1 MKPHRF
7 DPLSFVFGLL
17 FLGVTTM
24 AATGT
29 VDINGNTLTWVG
41 AGVLLLIGVL
51 TLVGSRDPDRRR
63 ALRETTDEE

>member
-17 FLGVTTM
+17 FLGVTMM

-29 VDINGNTLTWVG
+29 FDFNGNTLTWLG
-41 AGVLLLIGVL
+41 AGVLLFIGVL
-51 TLVGSRDPDRRR
+51 MLAGSRGEDRRR
-63 ALRETTDEE
+63 ALRETIDEE